1 MRRKSFVVLLTLLLI
16 FNCFACGHQ
25 HTFNS
30 GEITTQPTCTSEG
43 VKTYTCT
50 ECGKTK
56 TEKIPM
62 ADHKY
67 TPGEVITEAT
77 CTQEGQRETT
87 CSVCGAKGTES
98 IPKTSHEYTEEI
110 VKEATFTSEGEKK
123 YTCSICGDSY
133 TEAIPV
139 RDEEV
144 VVTVIEKTNLA
155 KNYNQNRYSDR
166 VEMTFRLENMTD
178 KDIKGVQGILTISD
192 MFGEEIMSSG
202 CDFTGNVIPAKSSI
216 DVSGL
221 GFDIN
226 EFLDYHVKLYNTALE
241 DLIFSYEISNVIYA
255 DGSAKSG
262 STASQSETKSDEVE
276 VIVTDKKSLAENYSA
291 GRYSPRVEMT
301 FQIKNNTDKDIKGI
315 QGVLTIMDLF
325 GDEIQSLNCDFTG
338 ITVPAGGTAEKS
350 GLGFD
355 VNQFMDDDVK
365 VYNEDFEDLKF
376 SYEVT
381 SIVYK

>member
-1 MRRKSFVVLLTLLLI
+1 MHKRTSIISFILLLSI
-16 FNCFACGHQ
+16 ICVACGHQ

-30 GEITTQPTCTSEG
+30 GEVTTQPTCTAKG
-43 VKTYTCT
+43 VKTFICT

-56 TEKIPM
+56 TETIPM

-67 TPGEVITEAT
+67 TPGSVIAEAT
-77 CTQEGQRETT
+77 CTQEGQCETT

-98 IPKTSHEYTEEI
+98 IPKTAHEYTEEI
-110 VKEATFTSEGEKK
+110 IREATFSSEGEKK

-133 TEAIPV
+133 TEAIPI

-155 KNYNQNRYSDR
+155 ENYKQNRYSDR

-178 KDIKGVQGILTISD
+178 KDIKGVQGTLTISD

-202 CDFTGNVIPAKSSI
+202 CDFTGNVIPSKSSI

-226 EFLDYHVKLYNTALE
+226 QFLDYQVKLYNTALE
-241 DLIFSYEISNVIYA
+241 DLLFSYKISNIIYT
-255 DGSAKSG
+255 DGSAKNG
-262 STASQSETKSDEVE
+262 SAVSQSETKSDEVE

-350 GLGFD
+350 DLGFD
-355 VNQFMDDDVK
+355 VNQFIDDNVK
-365 VYNEDFEDLKF
+365 VYSEDFEDLKF

>member
-1 MRRKSFVVLLTLLLI
+1 M
-16 FNCFACGHQ
+16 
-25 HTFNS
+25 
-30 GEITTQPTCTSEG
+30 
-43 VKTYTCT
+43 
-50 ECGKTK
+50 
-56 TEKIPM
+56 
-62 ADHKY
+62 
-67 TPGEVITEAT
+67 
-77 CTQEGQRETT
+77 
-87 CSVCGAKGTES
+87 
-98 IPKTSHEYTEEI
+98 
-110 VKEATFTSEGEKK
+110 
-123 YTCSICGDSY
+123 
-133 TEAIPV
+133 
-139 RDEEV
+139 

-192 MFGEEIMSSG
+192 MFGEEIMSSE

>member
-1 MRRKSFVVLLTLLLI
+1 MRKQISAILAISIFSFMLI
-16 FNCFACGHQ
+16 GCGHQ
-25 HTFNS
+25 HTFDS
-30 GEITTQPTCTSEG
+30 GKVTTPATCTTEG
-43 VKTYTCT
+43 EKTFTCT

-56 TEKIPM
+56 TESIPLT
-62 ADHKY
+62 DHKY
-67 TPGEVITEAT
+67 KKDKVIKEAT
-77 CTQEGQRETT
+77 CTEEGEQQMV
-87 CSVCGAKGTES
+87 CSECGATTTEP
-98 IPKTSHEYTEEI
+98 IKTIAHDYEETV
-110 VKEATFTSEGEKK
+110 VKEATFTEEGEKK
-123 YTCSICGDSY
+123 YTCKVCGDSY

-155 KNYNQNRYSDR
+155 KNYKQNRYSDR

-178 KDIKGVQGILTISD
+178 RDIKGVQGTLTISD
-192 MFGEEIMSSG
+192 MFGVEIMSSG
-202 CDFTGNVIPAKSSI
+202 CDFTGNVIPANSSI

-241 DLIFSYEISNVIYA
+241 DLIFSYDISNVIYA

-276 VIVTDKKSLAENYSA
+276 IIVTDKKSLGENYSA

-365 VYNEDFEDLKF
+365 VYNEEFEDLKF